1 MNERLQIGK
10 EILSKE
16 LPGQM
21 IIFSRIF
28 GQVAQLKYATFEG
41 VFSCFMGKMGK
52 ITHARVRNK
61 KKSEHE
67 IKKKVYIIIFLNIR
81 KVYFFFE

>member
-1 MNERLQIGK
+1 
-10 EILSKE
+10 
-16 LPGQM
+16 
-21 IIFSRIF
+21 
-28 GQVAQLKYATFEG
+28 
-41 VFSCFMGKMGK
+41 MGKMGK

-81 KVYFFFE
+81 KVYFFFWVKVRYKLAITEVVPDLIWTPDFFGPQDI

>member
-1 MNERLQIGK
+1 
-10 EILSKE
+10 
-16 LPGQM
+16 
-21 IIFSRIF
+21 
-28 GQVAQLKYATFEG
+28 
-41 VFSCFMGKMGK
+41 MGKMGK

-81 KVYFFFE
+81 KVYFFLSESTLQIGYNWSGPRPHLDPWIFGPQDI